1 MPPDRDLLPVILAG
15 DSTVV
20 VAVALSLLG
29 FPSGVEEV
37 AVAVLLRTVAAGTV
51 GATLTVRVKVSLPTE
66 NDGLEHETVP
76 GSPGAGVVHAQP
88 DTSGIETKLSPAGSV
103 SLHDALA
110 AASGPLFVTVIV
122 YVRFAPVFT
131 GSGESTLVTDRS
143 AIANS
148 G

>member
-20 VAVALSLLG
+20 VALALSLPG

-37 AVAVLLRTVAAGTV
+37 TVAVLLRTVAAGTV
-51 GATLTVRVKVSLPTE
+51 GATLTVRVKVPLPTE
-66 NDGLEHETVP
+66 KDGLEHETVP

-103 SLHDALA
+103 SLHDAFA
-110 AASGPLFVTVIV
+110 AASGPLFVTV
-122 YVRFAPVFT
+122 
-131 GSGESTLVTDRS
+131 
-143 AIANS
+143 
-148 G
+148 